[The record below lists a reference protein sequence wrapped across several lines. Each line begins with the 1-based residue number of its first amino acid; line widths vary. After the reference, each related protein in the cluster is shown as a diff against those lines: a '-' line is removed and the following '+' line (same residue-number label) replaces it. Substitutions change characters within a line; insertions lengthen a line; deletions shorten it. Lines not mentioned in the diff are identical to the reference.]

1 MCILCELCGK
11 KNETVNMNKRND
23 KLTRSTVGLLVVD
36 VQEKLFPYVENSC
49 PVMQTIQKAVRGFQ
63 ILHLPIYV
71 TEQYPKGLGHT
82 VATLKGVLGQE
93 QTYLPKTTFSCLD
106 DQFVKETLLKAPI
119 AQWVVAGI
127 EAHVCILQTVKDL
140 LENQRQVIVLNDAIS
155 SRSIYDFSTAIAE
168 LRDCGARISSTETV
182 LFELLRDSKAAEFKE
197 ISQLIK

>member
-1 MCILCELCGK
+1 M
-11 KNETVNMNKRND
+11 KNSKLLRD
-23 KLTRSTVGLLVVD
+23 KVGLLVVD

-82 VATLKGVLGQE
+82 VATLKGVLGPD
-93 QTYLPKTTFSCLD
+93 QTYLAKTTFSCLD
-106 DQFVKETLLKAPI
+106 DHAVKEALLQAPI

-140 LENQRQVIVLNDAIS
+140 LENNKQVVVLNDAIS

-168 LRDCGARISSTETV
+168 LRDCGARISSTETI